1 VNSADRRWR
10 TVWITG
16 GSSGIGRELS
26 RLIGS
31 EAQYVAIS
39 ARSIDKLQG
48 AAATHAAIYAH
59 PLDVTDEDAVERCV
73 QEIEAAAGPID
84 LAVLNAGAWTLMS
97 VTDFDLRSVRTGV
110 DVNYMGVMNCLDAVL
125 PRMLDRGHG
134 HIAIVASV
142 AGYRGLPRSLAYG
155 PTKAALINLA
165 ETLNA
170 ELAPR
175 GITVSLV
182 NPGFVDTPMTRENP
196 FPMPGLMTPEDA
208 AKKTLKGLKAGK
220 FEIVFP
226 TGFGLAMKLLR
237 LLPDP
242 LYFWFVRRFI
252 LKQPH

>member
-1 VNSADRRWR
+1 MAGADGRWR

-16 GSSGIGRELS
+16 GSSGIGKELA
-26 RLIGS
+26 RLMGN
-31 EAQYVAIS
+31 EARYVAVS
-39 ARSIDKLQG
+39 ARSIDKLES
-48 AAATHAAIYAH
+48 AAAMHAAIHAH
-59 PLDVTDEDAVERCV
+59 PLDVTDEEAVERCV
-73 QEIEAAAGPID
+73 VDIEAAAGPIN

-97 VTDFDLRSVRTGV
+97 VTEFDLRSVRTGL
-110 DVNYMGVMNCLDAVL
+110 DVNHMGVMNCLNAVL
-125 PRMLDRGHG
+125 PRMLERGRG

-165 ETLNA
+165 ETLNT

-196 FPMPGLMTPEDA
+196 FPMPGLMTAEDA
-208 AKKTLKGLKAGK
+208 AQKMLKGLKAGK

-226 TGFGLAMKLLR
+226 AGFGLAMKLLR
-237 LLPDP
+237 VLPNP